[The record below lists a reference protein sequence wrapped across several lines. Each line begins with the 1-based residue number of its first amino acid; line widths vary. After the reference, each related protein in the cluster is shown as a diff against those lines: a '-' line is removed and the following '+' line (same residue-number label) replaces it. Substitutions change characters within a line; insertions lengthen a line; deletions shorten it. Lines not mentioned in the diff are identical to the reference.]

1 MPSYTFTNAS
11 GTNYPTAATFNA
23 AIGDTIT
30 LTFPTTSNYN
40 HVAETGGAPQLG
52 NAATPATFN
61 HQVVGNY
68 GTSYSLFFF
77 TSDTTNNPS
86 QPYWHSDNINTV
98 GYRGRFIINIISN
111 TCTQSTPTGS
121 LSVSIATT
129 ASQNTTATLSGSS
142 HGTNCNKESRA
153 ILGGVGS
160 FIAGETHTVVRGNT
174 YTYEMRNE
182 GQTGVLTL
190 SNQAVPYLAPDLF
203 LEPGDELDLNISQ
216 GTWSLNL
223 DTDYITGNYNEYALY
238 THPGGTPLYNNAGAQ
253 ISTGVNGFQFVND
266 NPSNTPVGSTN
277 LRVYGR
283 RTTSSG
289 GSNTYQAT
297 DATFTITRTGTF
309 SESISNPAGTYFDNL
324 VGSGA
329 AHLVTVAGTTSGQ
342 YYNVSTSGSNI
353 NTPLFSSWTQGDG
366 SRIVTDTG
374 ATTPAGA
381 NSTQT
386 TYHLWRSAASNGGS
400 PTATGDTYTR
410 TLVNYDRFVTP
421 TSAVSLGTGVT
432 SYNLVVGN
440 TLSGH
445 VYYVYRGSDLVG
457 QATSSSDGN
466 LTIAVTET
474 SLSSTGDS
482 TTHTLKTQS
491 PFNSAPASEFSTGKS
506 WTVQRTG
513 TASQTSG
520 GTSSA
525 YGMEV
530 FKADGVTKLYDTTS
544 RTGRIAASGSVTI
557 NSGSSQSINVTG
569 MANTSSFNVI
579 VVPTVSGSGN
589 AASASFG
596 YSGMVITKS
605 TGSFTIQNTSGAQN
619 TYKYFVI
626 RSG

>member
-11 GTNYPTAATFNA
+11 GTNYPTADTFNA

-30 LTFPTTSNYN
+30 ITFPTSSNYN

-86 QPYWHSDNINTV
+86 QPYWHSDNVNAV
-98 GYRGRFIINIISN
+98 GYRGQFIINIISN

-142 HGTNCNKESRA
+142 HAANCNKQSRA
-153 ILGGVGS
+153 LLFGSGS
-160 FIAGETHTVVRGNT
+160 FIAGDTHTVVRGNT

-182 GQTGVLTL
+182 GHTGVLTL
-190 SNQAVPYLAPDLF
+190 SNQNVPYLNPDLS
-203 LEPGDELDLNISQ
+203 ISTGGNLTSSD
-216 GTWSLNL
+216 GTWTQTIGS
-223 DTDYITGNYNEYALY
+223 ITGTFNEYAIFTNTGSPIL
-238 THPGGTPLYNNAGAQ
+238 NNSGAL
-253 ISTGVNGFQFVND
+253 ITTGVNGTTLVND
-266 NPSNTPVGSTN
+266 NPSNSPVGTSSFSIS
-277 LRVYGR
+277 GR

-289 GSNTYQAT
+289 GSNNYQPT
-297 DATFTITRTGTF
+297 GTTFSVTRSTTF

-324 VGSGA
+324 TGSGA
-329 AHLVTVAGTTSGQ
+329 AHTVTVAGTTAGQ
-342 YYNVSTSGSNI
+342 YYNVSTSASNI
-353 NTPLFSSWTQGDG
+353 NTPLFSSWTQGNG
-366 SRIVTDTG
+366 ARVVTDTG

-386 TYHLWRSAASNGGS
+386 TYYLYRSAASNGGS
-400 PTATGDTYTR
+400 PTYTGDSYTR
-410 TLVNYDRFVTP
+410 TLVNYDRFTVP
-421 TSAVSLGTGVT
+421 TSVSLGTGVT

-445 VYYVYRGSDLVG
+445 VYYVYRGSDLIG

-466 LTIAVTET
+466 LTISVTET
-474 SLSSTGDS
+474 SLSNTGDT

-491 PFNSAPASEFSTGKS
+491 AFNSAPASEFSTGKS

-513 TASQTSG
+513 TASQGSG
-520 GTSSA
+520 GTSSN

-530 FKADGVTKLYDTTS
+530 FKSDGTTKLYDTTS
-544 RTGRIAASGSVTI
+544 RTGRIAASGSVSV
-557 NSGSSQSINVTG
+557 NSGSSQSITVTG
-569 MANTSSFNVI
+569 MANSSSFNVI
-579 VVPTVSGSGN
+579 VVPTTPGVGTGIG
-589 AASASFG
+589 AALG
-596 YSGMVITKS
+596 YTGLTITKS
-605 TGSFTIQNTSGAQN
+605 NGSFTIQNTTSINPQV
-619 TYKYFVI
+619 YKYFVI

>member
-11 GTNYPTAATFNA
+11 GTNYPTADTFNA

-30 LTFPTTSNYN
+30 ITFPTSSNYN

-86 QPYWHSDNINTV
+86 QPYWHSDNVNAV

-142 HGTNCNKESRA
+142 HAANCNKQSRA
-153 ILGGVGS
+153 LLFGSGS
-160 FIAGETHTVVRGNT
+160 FIAGDTHTVVRGNT

-182 GQTGVLTL
+182 GHTGVLTL
-190 SNQAVPYLAPDLF
+190 SNQNVPYLNPDLS
-203 LEPGDELDLNISQ
+203 ISTGGNLTSSD
-216 GTWSLNL
+216 GTWTQTIGS
-223 DTDYITGNYNEYALY
+223 ITGTFNEYAIFTNTGSPIL
-238 THPGGTPLYNNAGAQ
+238 NNSGAL
-253 ISTGVNGFQFVND
+253 ITTGVNGTTLVND
-266 NPSNTPVGSTN
+266 NPSNSPVGTSSFSIF
-277 LRVYGR
+277 GR

-289 GSNTYQAT
+289 GSNNYQST
-297 DATFTITRTGTF
+297 GTTFSVTRSTTF

-324 VGSGA
+324 TGSGA
-329 AHLVTVAGTTSGQ
+329 AHTVTVAGTTAGQ
-342 YYNVSTSGSNI
+342 YYNVSTSASNI
-353 NTPLFSSWTQGDG
+353 NTPLFSSWTQGNG
-366 SRIVTDTG
+366 ARVVTDTG

-386 TYHLWRSAASNGGS
+386 TYYLYRSAASNGGS
-400 PTATGDTYTR
+400 PTYTGDNYTR
-410 TLVNYDRFVTP
+410 TLVNYDRFTVP
-421 TSAVSLGTGVT
+421 TSVSLGTGVT

-466 LTIAVTET
+466 LTISVTET
-474 SLSSTGDS
+474 SLSNTGDT

-491 PFNSAPASEFSTGKS
+491 AFNSAPASEFSTGKS

-513 TASQTSG
+513 TASQGSG
-520 GTSSA
+520 GTSST

-530 FKADGVTKLYDTTS
+530 FKADGTKLYDTTS
-544 RTGRIAASGSVTI
+544 RTGRIAASGSVSV
-557 NSGSSQSINVTG
+557 NSGSSQSITVTG
-569 MANTSSFNVI
+569 MVNSSSFNVI
-579 VVPTVSGSGN
+579 VVPTTPGVGTGIG
-589 AASASFG
+589 AALG
-596 YSGMVITKS
+596 YTGLTITKS
-605 TGSFTIQNTSGAQN
+605 NGSFTIQNTTSVNPQV
-619 TYKYFVI
+619 YKYFVI